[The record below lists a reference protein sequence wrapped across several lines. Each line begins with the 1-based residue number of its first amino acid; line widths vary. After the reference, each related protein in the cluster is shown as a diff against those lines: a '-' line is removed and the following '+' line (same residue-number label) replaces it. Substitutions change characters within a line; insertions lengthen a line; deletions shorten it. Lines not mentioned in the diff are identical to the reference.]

1 MKAAGLVQ
9 RLNVTDDNAVAALA
23 SAVEDLRALDA
34 LVQDHFWRLK
44 VACAVS
50 LVEFVEGT
58 RSEEKVDVVC
68 DLMMKLEEPT
78 ALLGVNHPY
87 HEGRSIV
94 PQGAQ
99 LDIDR
104 EIRNDCGGDAEAV
117 ATRAGKYVN
126 GAVIRLGVLRD
137 AVQKLAASRIG
148 VAMPYLVSVF
158 ERVRSQS
165 CILKTVLRQILST

>member
-1 MKAAGLVQ
+1 
-9 RLNVTDDNAVAALA
+9 VTDENAVAALA

-34 LVQDHFWRLK
+34 LVQDYFWRLK

-58 RSEEKVDVVC
+58 RSEEKVNIVR
-68 DLMMKLEEPT
+68 DLMTNLGEST
-78 ALLGVNHPY
+78 ALLGGNHPY
-87 HEGRSIV
+87 LEGQSIV
-94 PQGAQ
+94 PQGAR
-99 LDIDR
+99 LNIDS
-104 EIRNDCGGDAEAV
+104 EIQHDCLGDAEQV

-165 CILKTVLRQILST
+165 CILKTVLRQIL